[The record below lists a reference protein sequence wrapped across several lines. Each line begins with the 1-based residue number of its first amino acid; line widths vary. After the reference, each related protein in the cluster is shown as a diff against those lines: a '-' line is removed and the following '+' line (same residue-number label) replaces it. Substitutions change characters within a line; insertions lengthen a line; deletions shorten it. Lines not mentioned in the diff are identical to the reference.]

1 MSTARPQSLK
11 GPTTLTEPSAASGQS
26 AFQKKKWTRS
36 ASIQWP
42 ERKAQARTSAGSSK
56 VSRAGGFSESGGKPG
71 PAQSRVS
78 ATNPETFV
86 SQRALANSRVIASR
100 GTAEK

>member
-11 GPTTLTEPSAASGQS
+11 GPTTLTAPSAVSGQS
-26 AFQKKKWTRS
+26 AFQKKKWTQSPSTQCPAR
-36 ASIQWP
+36 
-42 ERKAQARTSAGSSK
+42 RAQARTSAGSSK
-56 VSRAGGFSESGGKPG
+56 VSRAGGFSVSGGKPG

-86 SQRALANSRVIASR
+86 SQRALASSRIIHSR
-100 GTAEK
+100 GRAEK